1 MKKAYEMVTLKNYVD
16 TYLSDDVKYTDLTEN
31 EIKKQLEIYLIR
43 KKRNETNAKTIE
55 ALLG

>member
-16 TYLSDDVKYTDLTEN
+16 TYLSDDVKYVDLTEN

-43 KKRNETNAKTIE
+43 QKRNETNAKTIE
-55 ALLG
+55 SLLG